1 MLTEVASPLA
11 TAASAGGNDESR
23 LSVSIDEGQRS
34 AIGVPTDGPLRL
46 GTLDSKA
53 GRPRAV
59 MRPIPVQHGIA

>member
-34 AIGVPTDGPLRL
+34 AIGVP
-46 GTLDSKA
+46 
-53 GRPRAV
+53 
-59 MRPIPVQHGIA
+59 H